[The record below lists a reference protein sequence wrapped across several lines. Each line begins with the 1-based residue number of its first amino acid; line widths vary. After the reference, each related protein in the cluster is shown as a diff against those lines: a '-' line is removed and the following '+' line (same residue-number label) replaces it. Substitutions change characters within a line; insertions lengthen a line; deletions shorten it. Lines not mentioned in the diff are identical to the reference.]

1 MKRVLRVMMYPF
13 AMVLGALSWASFG
26 GDSGNGVGF
35 LSDVVRDRGY
45 DGQEL
50 FNRIEHRNT

>member
-1 MKRVLRVMMYPF
+1 MKRLLAIIVYPF

-35 LSDVVRDRGY
+35 VRDVVTDRGY

-50 FNRIEHRNT
+50 YNKIEHRNT